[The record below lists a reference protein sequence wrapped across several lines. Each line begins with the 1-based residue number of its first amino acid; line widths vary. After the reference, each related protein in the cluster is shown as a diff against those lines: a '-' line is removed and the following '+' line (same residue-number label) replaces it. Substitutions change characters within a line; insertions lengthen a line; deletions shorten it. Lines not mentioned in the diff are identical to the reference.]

1 MKIRIIQL
9 DDSAAVI
16 DVTGVLCVTAV
27 SRGKLL
33 RHERETLE
41 WSGFA
46 VQPDG
51 CSLGVNGCDRAEQH
65 FRGLAG

>member
-9 DDSAAVI
+9 DDSAAAI
-16 DVTGVLCVTAV
+16 DVTGVL
-27 SRGKLL
+27 RHRRQPGKLL

-51 CSLGVNGCDRAEQH
+51 CNLGVNGCDRAEQH